1 MQKATTIQT
10 LGAIIEQKEARRE
23 VLICELDDLNASIET
38 LCDAMCEVEVAD
50 ERIVTAPH
58 QGTMQHQLLSFLF
71 DALAEGP
78 LHRKDLLVRT
88 QQSGIHVGGKDPLNQ
103 MSSYMSKDD
112 RFTADGQGTWCLSEK
127 GRESLVRQ

>member
-23 VLICELDDLNASIET
+23 VLFYELDDLNASIET
-38 LCDAMCEVEVAD
+38 LCDAMCEVELAD

-58 QGTMQHQLLSFLF
+58 QGTIQHQLLAFLF
-71 DALAEGP
+71 DVLSEGP
-78 LHRKDLLVRT
+78 MHRRDMLARA
-88 QQSGIHVGGKDPLNQ
+88 QQDGIHVGGKDPINQ

-112 RFTADGQGTWCLSEK
+112 RFTADGKGTWSLSDK